1 MRAVNLIPTD
11 QQRGAGGAAGRSGG
25 GAYILLGALALIVA
39 MAGAYVLAGKKV
51 DDKRAE
57 VARVT
62 QQAAAAEAKAQSL
75 TSFTKFSAL
84 RVKRVDTVTQ
94 LAASRFDWS
103 QALREVAR
111 VLPTNAW
118 LTTMN
123 GTTSPSV
130 AGGGSGLR
138 GALQVPAIEITGCT
152 TSQASV
158 AKMMARMRL
167 IDGVQQVSLSSSDK
181 GADTSASS
189 GGGSAGG
196 SAGDCRN
203 GHSHFPMFSIVV
215 FYNATSGVPAST
227 TQTAAATTSAASST
241 TPSSTTPA
249 PTTASSTTPAPTS
262 TTAATGGTTP

>member
-1 MRAVNLIPTD
+1 
-11 QQRGAGGAAGRSGG
+11 
-25 GAYILLGALALIVA
+25 LLGALALIVA

-196 SAGDCRN
+196 STGDCRN

-215 FYNATSGVPAST
+215 FYNATSGLPAST
-227 TQTAAATTSAASST
+227 TSATQTAAATTSATSSST

-249 PTTASSTTPAPTS
+249 GTTASSTTPAPTS